1 MTCMIGTNI
10 TDNSKGQIGRPK
22 SNNFSGPDTGPQLS
36 TGFQAGMSSG
46 EIF

>member
-1 MTCMIGTNI
+1 MTCVNGNNI
-10 TDNSKGQIGRPK
+10 TGNSKGQIGRPK
-22 SNNFSGPDTGPQLS
+22 SNDFSGPDTGPQLS